1 MEIERKYLIDR
12 LPENIEQYEC
22 KHIEQGYLNTDPVVR
37 IRKSNDKYTLT
48 YKGAGLMC
56 REEYNLPLNAEAFA
70 HLKEK
75 IDGILIQK
83 RRYLIPLTDKLTIE
97 LDVFEGELAPLQLA
111 EVEFE
116 TKEEAEH
123 FVPPAWF
130 GEAIYVIKTVKFP
143 EHVELYGSSDAKNW
157 YYAENTD
164 KQETHKHKVDNAD
177 KRNQSYCEYIQML
190 AGEAIRR
197 DVPAIAIVNII
208 GLTDEQIHLDIES
221 GHEVVTMDKLAD
233 RIRYYESTIDSKR
246 VVYEHSDD
254 LIRKFKEEEVYDNI
268 IPQIRDVE
276 LKYRIYLKL
285 SE

>member
-12 LPENIEQYEC
+12 LPENLEQYEC

-75 IDGILIQK
+75 M
-83 RRYLIPLTDKLTIE
+83 IPLTDKLTIE

-130 GEAIYVIKTVKFP
+130 GEDVTF
-143 EHVELYGSSDAKNW
+143 SSKYHN
-157 YYAENTD
+157 
-164 KQETHKHKVDNAD
+164 
-177 KRNQSYCEYIQML
+177 
-190 AGEAIRR
+190 
-197 DVPAIAIVNII
+197 
-208 GLTDEQIHLDIES
+208 
-221 GHEVVTMDKLAD
+221 
-233 RIRYYESTIDSKR
+233 STLSKR
-246 VVYEHSDD
+246 
-254 LIRKFKEEEVYDNI
+254 
-268 IPQIRDVE
+268 
-276 LKYRIYLKL
+276 
-285 SE
+285 